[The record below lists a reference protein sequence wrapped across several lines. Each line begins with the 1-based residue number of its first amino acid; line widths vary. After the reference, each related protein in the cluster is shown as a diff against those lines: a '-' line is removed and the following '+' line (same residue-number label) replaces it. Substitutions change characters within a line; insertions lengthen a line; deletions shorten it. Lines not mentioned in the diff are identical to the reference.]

1 MFAEGTNHSGAARK
15 YLLKLFIAVSAYV
28 AILWF
33 SIHQLQHNPSLPWKY
48 GIAVLP
54 VVPLLFVPVAVVQFL
69 REQDELQRKMQGE
82 ALAIGF
88 TASVVITLTYGFL
101 ENAGVPRLSWVWVWP
116 VMAFFWCIGLV
127 VAHRR
132 YR

>member
-1 MFAEGTNHSGAARK
+1 MYKSQWCCSE
-15 YLLKLFIAVSAYV
+15 VSAEALYRRLCV
-28 AILWF
+28 CGDPWF
-33 SIHQLQHNPSLPWKY
+33 SIHQLRHNPSLPWKY

-69 REQDELQRKMQGE
+69 REQDELQRKMQVE

-88 TASVVITLTYGFL
+88 TASAVITLTYGFL

>member
-1 MFAEGTNHSGAARK
+1 MVTEPFA
-15 YLLKLFIAVSAYV
+15 
-28 AILWF
+28 
-33 SIHQLQHNPSLPWKY
+33 
-48 GIAVLP
+48 

-69 REQDELQRKMQGE
+69 REQDELQRKMQVE

-88 TASVVITLTYGFL
+88 TASAVITLTYGFL